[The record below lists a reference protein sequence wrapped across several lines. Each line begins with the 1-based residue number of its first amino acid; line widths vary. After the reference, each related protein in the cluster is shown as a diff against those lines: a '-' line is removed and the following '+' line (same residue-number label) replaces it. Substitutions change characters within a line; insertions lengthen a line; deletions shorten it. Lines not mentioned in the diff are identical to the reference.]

1 MIQVI
6 TMYQV
11 EGSVGQVTL
20 VGAVKLLL
28 TSKVPG
34 TQGVRH
40 GPSVLTP
47 PVIPTEYRFKLLY
60 RNQSYTFSHI

>member
-6 TMYQV
+6 TSYQV

-28 TSKVPG
+28 TGKVPG

-40 GPSVLTP
+40 RPSVLTP
-47 PVIPTEYRFKLLY
+47 PVIPTENRYMLLY
-60 RNQSYTFSHI
+60 RYQS